1 MPNDKKLNGV
11 IINVLSKE
19 QYDSIQSPSTDELWL
34 VPDEIDTAPV
44 QGSTNPITSGA
55 VYNAIAIHKSGVNFV
70 KSSGV
75 AGNGTSG
82 SYLSSRWYCSDVDG
96 ITAPYHGMMIAMKIP
111 VAGVAT
117 AGVVISINGNNN
129 ADYHPVLYSAST
141 TLTTH
146 YPAGAMMIFTYD
158 SSVSA
163 TRYLTSNTSTTI
175 TGCWRCIADYDSN
188 TQIIYQLRNSYGTY
202 TALTAVTRY
211 SLLVQHSPTRL
222 MSISS
227 GSGTSGH
234 VYDTTNEF
242 DPFGMIYYLNSST
255 TNYAAAGA
263 SISASVLYQHMT
275 LDIRYT
281 FNESITTG
289 KDLYLVAIPQ
299 ANGRAKLSE
308 TPIAQDLPSTN
319 DGKIY
324 ILLGHSY
331 STTQIELHVQHPIY
345 YHDGTAIRL
354 WTNPVNVASEIQQQL
369 TSMAETWT
377 FTLSDNS
384 TVTKDIVVVPQNNS

>member
-19 QYDSIQSPSTDELWL
+19 QYDSVQNPSTDEFWL
-34 VPDEIDTAPV
+34 VPDEIDTVPV

-55 VYNAIAIHKSGVNFV
+55 VYEAFAQGSTGVTFV
-70 KSSGV
+70 TSFGV

-82 SYLSSRWYCSDVDG
+82 SYLSSRWYCSDVNG
-96 ITAPYHGMMIAMKIP
+96 ITTPYDGMMIAMKIP
-111 VAGVAT
+111 IAGVGT

-129 ADYHPVLYSAST
+129 EDYHPVLYSAST

-146 YPAGAMMIFTYD
+146 YPVGSMMIFTYD

-163 TRYLTSNTSTTI
+163 TRYLTSNTGTSI
-175 TGCWRCIADYDSN
+175 TGCWKCIADYDSTN
-188 TQIIYQLRNSYGTY
+188 IYQLRNYYGNY

-211 SLLVQHSPTRL
+211 SLLVQHSPTHL

-227 GSGTSGH
+227 GSGSSGH

-242 DPFGMIYYLNSST
+242 DPFGMIYYVNVST
-255 TNYAAAGA
+255 ANYLSAGA
-263 SISASVLYQHMT
+263 SIPVSVLYQQIQFNM
-275 LDIRYT
+275 IYT
-281 FNESITTG
+281 FNESIISG
-289 KDLYLVAIPQ
+289 KDVYLVAIPQ
-299 ANGRAKLSE
+299 ANGRAKLNE
-308 TPIAQDLPSTN
+308 TPLAQDLPSTN

-324 ILLGHSY
+324 ILLGHAY

-345 YHDGTAIRL
+345 YHDGTSIRL
-354 WTNPVNVASEIQQQL
+354 WTNPVNVASKVQQQL

>member
-19 QYDSIQSPSTDELWL
+19 QYDSVQNPSTDEFWL
-34 VPDEIDTAPV
+34 VPDEIDTVPV

-55 VYNAIAIHKSGVNFV
+55 VYEAFAQGSTGVTFV
-70 KSSGV
+70 TSFGV

-82 SYLSSRWYCSDVDG
+82 SYLSSRWYCSDVNG
-96 ITAPYHGMMIAMKIP
+96 ITTPYDGMMIAMKIP
-111 VAGVAT
+111 IAGVGT

-129 ADYHPVLYSAST
+129 EDYHPVLYSAST

-146 YPAGAMMIFTYD
+146 YPVGSMMIFTYD

-163 TRYLTSNTSTTI
+163 TRYLTSNTGTSI
-175 TGCWRCIADYDSN
+175 TGCWKCIADYDSTN
-188 TQIIYQLRNSYGTY
+188 IYQLRNYYGNY

-211 SLLVQHSPTRL
+211 SLLVQHSPTHL

-242 DPFGMIYYLNSST
+242 DPFGMIYYVNVST
-255 TNYAAAGA
+255 ANYLSAGA